1 MATEASGEPSSFLFT
16 MPFTARMRPDVMG
29 RAENWVLGRELLF
42 SQIVICH
49 KTLGNFFLG
58 LSRGGGQ
65 AGEEALIDDF
75 KSDPKAHVINSL
87 TKYPSL
93 STVLSSWTS
102 ISFSVIYLNGPYLT
116 PQEKTICLALKTY
129 TVK

>member
-1 MATEASGEPSSFLFT
+1 MVSELE
-16 MPFTARMRPDVMG
+16 MHER
-29 RAENWVLGRELLF
+29 ENEV
-42 SQIVICH
+42 V
-49 KTLGNFFLG
+49 
-58 LSRGGGQ
+58 GGGQ

-75 KSDPKAHVINSL
+75 KSDPKAHINSL
-87 TKYPSL
+87 TKYPLL